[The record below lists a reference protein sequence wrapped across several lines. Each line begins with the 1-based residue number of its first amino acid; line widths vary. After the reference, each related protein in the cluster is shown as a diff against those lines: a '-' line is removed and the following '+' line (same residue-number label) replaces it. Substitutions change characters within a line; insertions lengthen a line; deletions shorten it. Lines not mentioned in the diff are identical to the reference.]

1 MAVVHVT
8 GDTFE
13 QEVLKA
19 EGKVLVDFWAGWCGP
34 CQMLGPVIEEVAVEN
49 MNAEPHQ
56 GYEYNEVK
64 VFGLL
69 TANAITESVM
79 NFLWSKDV
87 EQKLI
92 NDYYASQIGILDTSY
107 ADKYKSFLTE
117 RNRIKEQINSD
128 FNNYKG

>member
-1 MAVVHVT
+1 M
-8 GDTFE
+8 
-13 QEVLKA
+13 
-19 EGKVLVDFWAGWCGP
+19 KVNSNDYPEIIQQIGNGVYLYRFD
-34 CQMLGPVIEEVAVEN
+34 IEEVTVEN

-79 NFLWSKDV
+79 NLLWSKDI

-92 NDYYASQIGILDTSY
+92 NDYYASQIGILDASY
-107 ADKYKSFLTE
+107 TDKYKSFLTE
-117 RNRIKEQINSD
+117 RNRIKEQVNTD

>member
-1 MAVVHVT
+1 MKVNSN
-8 GDTFE
+8 DYP
-13 QEVLKA
+13 VLIQQI
-19 EGKVLVDFWAGWCGP
+19 GNGIYLYHFD
-34 CQMLGPVIEEVAVEN
+34 IEEVAVDN
-49 MNAEPHQ
+49 MDSEPHK

-64 VFGLL
+64 IIGPL

-79 NFLWSKDV
+79 NLLWSKDV

-117 RNRIKEQINSD
+117 RNRIKAQVNTD